1 MQRGIIMT
9 QGFRKVKRGK
19 SSEYLLTNM
28 FNIEYFHR
36 TKPALILAYLIPFRI
51 DNYLAAEDTDTY
63 DQIADLI
70 QNNRFGISS
79 NFASQGIARYYLYK
93 KNINISYYYEQ
104 LGKLNE
110 RMKSDYLSLTK
121 KNEKSTNNRVNYCDI
136 ESNLL
141 KNDLSR
147 ILSIKKLYFK
157 VGHEIYPDDRE
168 KMIEHLQQ
176 KSNRYVMAELLYYIT
191 SSDHTLPDVDDKI
204 LERATTSI
212 SSSFETKNN
221 VCLSFRNR
229 FDETEHEMEEKLS
242 HVKEF
247 FYMGNTGSA
256 FFNDRNIENKANF
269 YSVLEHR
276 IRQADAFLLRVI
288 LMSPNSLINEHVARY
303 RMSPNCINISKEKL
317 VDYSIEGIRKLIEID
332 KNRTYGKITDL
343 CLPYALCIFKFYD
356 ESMDYIKI
364 DLYSPYIDNNE
375 KRPSVV
381 IYRIKNEKLFE
392 HFSSVFRNVWNDEKI
407 SAFIE
412 GNNMYE

>member
-1 MQRGIIMT
+1 MIGI
-9 QGFRKVKRGK
+9 
-19 SSEYLLTNM
+19 
-28 FNIEYFHR
+28 
-36 TKPALILAYLIPFRI
+36 
-51 DNYLAAEDTDTY
+51 
-63 DQIADLI
+63 
-70 QNNRFGISS
+70 
-79 NFASQGIARYYLYK
+79 
-93 KNINISYYYEQ
+93 
-104 LGKLNE
+104 
-110 RMKSDYLSLTK
+110 
-121 KNEKSTNNRVNYCDI
+121 
-136 ESNLL
+136 L
-141 KNDLSR
+141 K
-147 ILSIKKLYFK
+147 
-157 VGHEIYPDDRE
+157 
-168 KMIEHLQQ
+168 
-176 KSNRYVMAELLYYIT
+176 
-191 SSDHTLPDVDDKI
+191 
-204 LERATTSI
+204 
-212 SSSFETKNN
+212 
-221 VCLSFRNR
+221 
-229 FDETEHEMEEKLS
+229 
-242 HVKEF
+242 
-247 FYMGNTGSA
+247 
-256 FFNDRNIENKANF
+256 
-269 YSVLEHR
+269 